1 MTTPVPRSQTAPDAM
16 PTTRGLDFYATDP
29 NLEFVCSTVLGPA
42 ELERARP
49 HLAAMGRVAGGE
61 LDALAAEADRHPPVL
76 RTWDARGQR
85 VDEIVKQPAYEA
97 MERIAFARF
106 GLAAMSHREGVGG
119 RLDTVT
125 DARAKC
131 WVDLVRST
139 LDDLAAQA
147 GSWPARGTDE
157 RELEARPF
165 ADALYHSMATAL
177 LLAEGQLL
185 VERRDEQLA
194 KVRAALYARKWLCP
208 PPPRTG
214 AFSPVSVAWL
224 DAIVD
229 WTPVPADALGSAG
242 PSR

>member
-85 VDEIVKQPAYEA
+85 VHEIVRHTAYEA
-97 MERIAFARF
+97 MERI
-106 GLAAMSHREGVGG
+106 S
-119 RLDTVT
+119 
-125 DARAKC
+125 
-131 WVDLVRST
+131 
-139 LDDLAAQA
+139 
-147 GSWPARGTDE
+147 
-157 RELEARPF
+157 
-165 ADALYHSMATAL
+165 
-177 LLAEGQLL
+177 
-185 VERRDEQLA
+185 
-194 KVRAALYARKWLCP
+194 LYARKWLCP

-214 AFSPVSVAWL
+214 VFSPVSLAWL

>member
-1 MTTPVPRSQTAPDAM
+1 M
-16 PTTRGLDFYATDP
+16 PTTRGLDFHATDP

-85 VDEIVKQPAYEA
+85 VDEIVKHPAYKA

-106 GLAAMSHREGVGG
+106 GLAAMSHREGVLGWPG
-119 RLDTVT
+119 RV
-125 DARAKC
+125 
-131 WVDLVRST
+131 
-139 LDDLAAQA
+139 
-147 GSWPARGTDE
+147 P
-157 RELEARPF
+157 
-165 ADALYHSMATAL
+165 H
-177 LLAEGQLL
+177 
-185 VERRDEQLA
+185 
-194 KVRAALYARKWLCP
+194 
-208 PPPRTG
+208 
-214 AFSPVSVAWL
+214 
-224 DAIVD
+224 AIVD

>member
-1 MTTPVPRSQTAPDAM
+1 MTGVQT
-16 PTTRGLDFYATDP
+16 
-29 NLEFVCSTVLGPA
+29 C
-42 ELERARP
+42 
-49 HLAAMGRVAGGE
+49 
-61 LDALAAEADRHPPVL
+61 ALP
-76 RTWDARGQR
+76 
-85 VDEIVKQPAYEA
+85 I
-97 MERIAFARF
+97 
-106 GLAAMSHREGVGG
+106 S
-119 RLDTVT
+119 

-131 WVDLVRST
+131 WVDVVRST

-165 ADALYHSMATAL
+165 ADALSHSMATAL

-185 VERRDEQLA
+185 VERRADFRKLL
-194 KVRAALYARKWLCP
+194 VAALYARKWLCP

-214 AFSPVSVAWL
+214 AFSPVSLAWL